1 MEEEVGVRETRAH
14 PRAAAYALLAFLS
27 VIWGLAFV
35 AIRAA
40 DFELSPL
47 SLLVLRWLIASAGFA
62 VLLPF
67 AKPRTRFERR
77 DLPRLAAFALMMV
90 VLYGTALNYA
100 ETSVSSGLA
109 GLLVSLGP
117 VFIVAFSVISLKEKV
132 ERRLIFALLVA
143 VVGCVLLSVSGLNDG
158 GNSLVGALEAI
169 AAAAVYAG
177 FAVLSKPLVGKY
189 GALSVTVWGSLIG
202 TAFLLPLVSS
212 EFLGQVSALSL
223 DGWFS
228 VVYLSI
234 VVTVIGYSIFY
245 TLVGRGAL
253 STLSIQLYLMPM
265 VAVVGGILILQE
277 RLTVFTVLGGAATL
291 FAVWIARTRRDDG

>member
-1 MEEEVGVRETRAH
+1 MVEEVGVRKPRPH
-14 PRAAAYALLAFLS
+14 PRVAAYALLAFLS

-77 DLPRLAAFALMMV
+77 DLPRLAVFALMMV
-90 VLYGTALNYA
+90 VLYGAALNYS

-117 VFIVAFSVISLKEKV
+117 VFIVAFSAITLKEKV
-132 ERRLIFALLVA
+132 DRRLTFALLIA
-143 VVGCVLLSVSGLNDG
+143 VVGCVLLSVGGLNDG
-158 GNSLVGALEAI
+158 GNSPVGALEAI
-169 AAAAVYAG
+169 AAAVVYAG
-177 FAVLSKPLVGKY
+177 FAVLSKPLVEKY
-189 GALSVTVWGSLIG
+189 GALSVTVWGSLTG
-202 TAFLLPLVSS
+202 TAFLLPLVSA
-212 EFLGQVSALSL
+212 EFLRQVSVLSL

-234 VVTVIGYSIFY
+234 VVTVVGYSIFY

-291 FAVWIARTRRDDG
+291 LAVWIVRTRRDDG